1 MESFE
6 DQGIVLSVR
15 AHGEHGAVVAL
26 LTQSHGRYLGFVNGA
41 KSSRMRGMLEIGSVV
56 DVSWRARTS
65 DQMGAW
71 TIDHAQS
78 TAAYIMADPL
88 RLSALLSACALV
100 DAALPERESHP
111 ALFEGMK
118 ALMQTLHMD
127 VWAQA
132 YILWEIALLRELGFG
147 LDFSRCVAGGDAA
160 TLAYISPKSGCAVSL
175 KEGEPYRHKLLV
187 LPEFLKPNGYRDTQ
201 EIDIIRGLEMT
212 GHFLEHWVFAHATR
226 GVPDARLRFYTSFAT
241 THTCQALA

>member
-6 DQGIVLSVR
+6 DQGIVLSLR

-26 LTQSHGRYLGFVNGA
+26 LTRDHGRYLGFVNGA
-41 KSSRMRGMLEIGSVV
+41 KSSRMRGMLEIGSVA
-56 DVSWRARTS
+56 DVTWRARTS
-65 DQMGAW
+65 EQMGAW
-71 TIDHAQS
+71 AIDNAQN
-78 TAAYIMADPL
+78 TAAFIMTDPL

-118 ALMQTLHMD
+118 ALMSTLQMD

-132 YILWEIALLRELGFG
+132 YILWEIAFLRELGFG
-147 LDFSRCVAGGDAA
+147 LDLSRCVAGGDAA
-160 TLAYISPKSGCAVSL
+160 TLAYMSPKSGCAVSL

-201 EIDIIRGLEMT
+201 EIDIARGLKMT
-212 GHFLEHWVFAHATR
+212 SHFLEHWVFAQHTR
-226 GVPDARLRFYTSFAT
+226 GVPEARLRFESAFAT
-241 THTCQALA
+241 THSCQISA